1 MKKNNNLLICADSA
15 HTTGCYFSHIE
26 KCGETTDLTPLQS
39 HGERLTLDSD
49 VPKGESGT
57 PAVFTA
63 EDLCHR

>member
-1 MKKNNNLLICADSA
+1 M
-15 HTTGCYFSHIE
+15 E

-49 VPKGESGT
+49 VPKGKSGT
-57 PAVFTA
+57 LAVFIA